1 MKYLIK
7 KIYFLFFVIN
17 LILVNNSAYSKNT
30 NFHYTK
36 NDVFNYFSG
45 IISINHNNTTSG
57 FKYLNKVKLLK
68 NKHQNYNV
76 KFLRSLVLLNKFDEA
91 FSFSN
96 DIWVKEN
103 LFFDADLLIGLD
115 HLINKD
121 YLKAEKYFLRLNE
134 TSRYNLLFDDFLGN
148 IFLSWSEASQ
158 NNKAEA
164 FKYNNKIPNR
174 YKGIKKIQNALLHC
188 HFNSPQSENL
198 FKELID
204 FEEYNSSRYSF
215 FLVNYLVHN
224 NKNEKAKIVIN
235 ESRKKYSSNLLIKQS
250 ESYIKKN
257 ENYKIKK

>member
-1 MKYLIK
+1 MKYFIK
-7 KIYFLFFVIN
+7 KIYFTFFIVN
-17 LILVNNSAYSKNT
+17 LLLVNNSAFSKNT
-30 NFHYTK
+30 NFSYNK
-36 NDVFNYFSG
+36 DDVFNYFSG
-45 IISINHNNTTSG
+45 IISINQNNTTSG

-76 KFLRSLVLLNKFDEA
+76 TFLRSLVLLNKFDEA

-96 DIWVKEN
+96 DIWVKEKF
-103 LFFDADLLIGLD
+103 FFDADLLIGLD
-115 HLINKD
+115 HFINKD

-215 FLVNYLVHN
+215 FF
-224 NKNEKAKIVIN
+224 
-235 ESRKKYSSNLLIKQS
+235 S
-250 ESYIKKN
+250 
-257 ENYKIKK
+257 